1 MNPTRQRQSGFSLI
15 ESLIVAPDRDSL
27 VARSRALDR
36 VLTWNFY
43 VIPAWY
49 SNIDRVL
56 YWDKFDYP
64 EISPDQGVIVGTWWY
79 DAQKAARLPIGV
91 AAQPRSGGPDAAPPN

>member
-1 MNPTRQRQSGFSLI
+1 MI
-15 ESLIVAPDRDSL
+15 ELLVTAPDRDSL

-36 VLTWNFY
+36 ALTWGFY

-49 SNIDRVL
+49 SNMDRVL

-64 EISPDQGVIVGTWWY
+64 AVSPDRGVIVGTWWY
-79 DAQKAARLPIGV
+79 DAEKAARLAARVTARPTADTV
-91 AAQPRSGGPDAAPPN
+91 APTAAPEAGSR